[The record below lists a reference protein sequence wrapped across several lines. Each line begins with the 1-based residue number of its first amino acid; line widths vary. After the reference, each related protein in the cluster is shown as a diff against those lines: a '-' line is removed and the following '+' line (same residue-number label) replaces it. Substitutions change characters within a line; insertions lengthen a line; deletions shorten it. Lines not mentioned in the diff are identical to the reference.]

1 MKQYIWK
8 RNLKIMTN
16 ATLASEFVTD
26 TIGLVLR
33 IEQRRLS
40 EKVKSIFDSVEFGST
55 IVYIPA
61 IVFAEILYLSEKQRI
76 RISLDGV
83 GNYLKKYPNYK
94 EYSLN
99 FDVIQSTAEITD
111 IPELH
116 DRLIAA
122 AARQLDRELITN
134 DSVIQAST
142 FVKTVW

>member
-1 MKQYIWK
+1 
-8 RNLKIMTN
+8 MTN
-16 ATLASEFVTD
+16 ATLASELVTD

-33 IEQRRLS
+33 IERRQLS
-40 EKVKSIFDSVEFGST
+40 EKVKSIFDSVESGNA

-76 RISLDGV
+76 HTSIDEVEG
-83 GNYLKKYPNYK
+83 YLKEYPNYK

-99 FDVIQSTAEITD
+99 FAVIQSTAEITD

-122 AARQLDRELITN
+122 TARHLDQELITN
-134 DSVIQAST
+134 DSIIQAYA

>member
-1 MKQYIWK
+1 
-8 RNLKIMTN
+8 MTN

-33 IEQRRLS
+33 IERRQLS
-40 EKVKSIFDSVEFGST
+40 EKMKSIFDSVESGSA

-61 IVFAEILYLSEKQRI
+61 IAFAEILYLSEKGRI
-76 RISLDGV
+76 HTSIDTV
-83 GNYLKKYPNYK
+83 EDYLKKYPNYK

-99 FDVIQSTAEITD
+99 FAVIQSASEITD

-122 AARQLDRELITN
+122 TARHLNRELITN
-134 DSVIQAST
+134 DSVIQASA

>member
-1 MKQYIWK
+1 
-8 RNLKIMTN
+8 MTN
-16 ATLASEFVTD
+16 ATLASELVTD

-33 IEQRRLS
+33 IERRQLS
-40 EKVKSIFDSVEFGST
+40 EKVKSIFDSVESGNA

-76 RISLDGV
+76 HTSIDEV
-83 GNYLKKYPNYK
+83 EDYLKEYPNYK

-99 FDVIQSTAEITD
+99 FAVIQSTAEITD

-122 AARQLDRELITN
+122 TARHLDQELITN
-134 DSVIQAST
+134 DSIIQASA

>member
-1 MKQYIWK
+1 
-8 RNLKIMTN
+8 MTN

-55 IVYIPA
+55 IVYILA

-76 RISLDGV
+76 RISIDEV
-83 GNYLKKYPNYK
+83 GDYLKKYPNYK
-94 EYSLN
+94 ECSLN
-99 FDVIQSTAEITD
+99 FAVILSTAEITD

-116 DRLIAA
+116 DRLIAST
-122 AARQLDRELITN
+122 ARHLDRELIIN
-134 DSVIQAST
+134 DSIIQASA
-142 FVKTVW
+142 FVKTVWW

>member
-1 MKQYIWK
+1 
-8 RNLKIMTN
+8 MTH

-33 IEQRRLS
+33 IERRQLS
-40 EKVKSIFDSVEFGST
+40 EKVKSIFDSVESGST
-55 IVYIPA
+55 IVYIPVVA
-61 IVFAEILYLSEKQRI
+61 FAEILYLSEKGRI
-76 RISLDGV
+76 HASIDRVED
-83 GNYLKKYPNYK
+83 YLKKYPNYK

-99 FDVIQSTAEITD
+99 FAVIQSAAEITD

-122 AARQLDRELITN
+122 TARHLDRELITN
-134 DSVIQAST
+134 DSVIQASA

>member
-1 MKQYIWK
+1 
-8 RNLKIMTN
+8 MTN

-26 TIGLVLR
+26 TIGFVLR
-33 IEQRRLS
+33 IERRRLS
-40 EKVKSIFDSVEFGST
+40 EKVKSIFDSVEFGNT
-55 IVYIPA
+55 IVYVPG

-76 RISLDGV
+76 RTSIDEV
-83 GNYLKKYPNYK
+83 EDYLKEHPNYK

-99 FDVIQSTAEITD
+99 FAVIQSTAEITD

-122 AARQLDRELITN
+122 TARQLDLELITN
-134 DSVIQAST
+134 DSVIQASA

>member
-1 MKQYIWK
+1 
-8 RNLKIMTN
+8 MTN
-16 ATLASEFVTD
+16 ATLVSEFVTD

-33 IEQRRLS
+33 IERRRLS
-40 EKVKSIFDSVEFGST
+40 KEVKSIFDSVEFGSS
-55 IVYIPA
+55 IVYVPA

-76 RISLDGV
+76 HTSIDEV
-83 GNYLKKYPNYK
+83 EDYLKKYPNYK

-99 FDVIQSTAEITD
+99 FAVIQSASEITD

-122 AARQLDRELITN
+122 TARHLDRELITN
-134 DSVIQAST
+134 DSVIQVSA

>member
-1 MKQYIWK
+1 
-8 RNLKIMTN
+8 MTN
-16 ATLASEFVTD
+16 ATLASELVTD

-33 IEQRRLS
+33 IERRQLS
-40 EKVKSIFDSVEFGST
+40 EKVKSIFDSVESGNT

-61 IVFAEILYLSEKQRI
+61 IVFVEILYLSEKQRI
-76 RISLDGV
+76 HTSIDRVED
-83 GNYLKKYPNYK
+83 YLKQYPNYK

-99 FDVIQSTAEITD
+99 FAVIRSTAEITD

-122 AARQLDRELITN
+122 TARHLDRELITN
-134 DSVIQAST
+134 DSIIQASA

>member
-1 MKQYIWK
+1 
-8 RNLKIMTN
+8 MTN

>member
-1 MKQYIWK
+1 
-8 RNLKIMTN
+8 MTS

-26 TIGLVLR
+26 TIGFVLR
-33 IEQRRLS
+33 VERRQLS
-40 EKVKSIFDSVEFGST
+40 EKVKSIFDSVEFGNT
-55 IVYIPA
+55 IVYVPG

-76 RISLDGV
+76 RTSIDEV
-83 GNYLKKYPNYK
+83 EDYLKEHPNYK

-99 FDVIQSTAEITD
+99 FAVIQSTAEITD

-122 AARQLDRELITN
+122 TARQLDLELITN
-134 DSVIQAST
+134 DSVIQASA

>member
-1 MKQYIWK
+1 
-8 RNLKIMTN
+8 MTN
-16 ATLASEFVTD
+16 ATLASKFVTD

-33 IEQRRLS
+33 IERRRLS
-40 EKVKSIFDSVEFGST
+40 KEVKSIFDSVEFGSS
-55 IVYIPA
+55 IVYVPA

-76 RISLDGV
+76 HTSIDEV
-83 GNYLKKYPNYK
+83 EDYLKKYPNYK

-99 FDVIQSTAEITD
+99 FAVIQSAAEITD

-122 AARQLDRELITN
+122 TARHLDRELITN
-134 DSVIQAST
+134 DSVIQASA

>member
-1 MKQYIWK
+1 
-8 RNLKIMTN
+8 MTS

-26 TIGLVLR
+26 TIGFVLR
-33 IEQRRLS
+33 IERRQLS
-40 EKVKSIFDSVEFGST
+40 EKVKSIFDSVEFGNT
-55 IVYIPA
+55 IVYVPG

-76 RISLDGV
+76 RTSIDEV
-83 GNYLKKYPNYK
+83 EDYLKEHPNYK

-99 FDVIQSTAEITD
+99 FAVIQSTAEITD

-122 AARQLDRELITN
+122 TARQLDLELITN
-134 DSVIQAST
+134 DSIIQASA

>member
-1 MKQYIWK
+1 
-8 RNLKIMTN
+8 MTN

-33 IEQRRLS
+33 IERRQLS
-40 EKVKSIFDSVEFGST
+40 EKAKLIFDSVESGST
-55 IVYIPA
+55 IVYIPV
-61 IVFAEILYLSEKQRI
+61 IVFAEILYLSEKRRI
-76 RISLDGV
+76 RTSVDEV
-83 GNYLKKYPNYK
+83 EDYLTKYPNYK

-99 FDVIQSTAEITD
+99 FAVIQSAAEITD

-122 AARQLDRELITN
+122 TARHLNRELITN
-134 DSVIQAST
+134 DSLIQAAA